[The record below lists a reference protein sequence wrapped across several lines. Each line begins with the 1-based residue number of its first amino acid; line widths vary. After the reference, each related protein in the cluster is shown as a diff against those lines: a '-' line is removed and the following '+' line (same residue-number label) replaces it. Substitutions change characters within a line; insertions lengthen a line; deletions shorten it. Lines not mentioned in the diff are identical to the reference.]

1 MPQEVPSRRRR
12 VVQYRRH
19 TRLPDGSVVLLF
31 TDPTAEDPSAVHR
44 SSPVVGV
51 RRCFTPTLDTE
62 GHGDLASFIV
72 ATENSE
78 YQVQMRTAAQAHLAA
93 ELVLA
98 VV

>member
-1 MPQEVPSRRRR
+1 MPQDVPPRPRRL
-12 VVQYRRH
+12 VQYRHH

-31 TDPTAEDPSAVHR
+31 TDPSAEDPSAVHR

-51 RRCFTPTLDTE
+51 RRCFTPTLDSV

-78 YQVQMRTAAQAHLAA
+78 YQVQMRMGAQAHLAA
-93 ELVLA
+93 ELV